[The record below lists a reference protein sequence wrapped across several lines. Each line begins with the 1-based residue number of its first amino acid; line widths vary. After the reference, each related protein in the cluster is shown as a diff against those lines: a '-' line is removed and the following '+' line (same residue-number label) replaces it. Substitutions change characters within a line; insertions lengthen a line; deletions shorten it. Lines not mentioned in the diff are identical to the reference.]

1 MQKYKKNEKSIIMLT
16 VFYTQKSDIQA
27 SDIKTCKK
35 IISSLKWDGT
45 RPKTFRPIE
54 TKRLN
59 KE

>member
-35 IISSLKWDGT
+35 NNI
-45 RPKTFRPIE
+45 
-54 TKRLN
+54 
-59 KE
+59 